1 MSECV
6 DLLEKPKTCTFA
18 VDFLFNV
25 QMPGEVL
32 YLDLKKISTVS
43 DKLKNQLMAI
53 LKVEA
58 TVH

>member
-6 DLLEKPKTCTFA
+6 DLLEKPKTCTIS
-18 VDFLFNV
+18 VDFLFNF